1 MPGRSRFPGS
11 SDSDIGGDS
20 IEDLI
25 AGVALGAA
33 AKFIGRKIGRRMQ
46 QAYEERV
53 VPAMAAKQDA
63 MLRAQITIA
72 ERHPDLRACM
82 TDQVIFLA
90 GGSRALPLRSIT
102 GALTGGLTVEQSDAI
117 VARLRDG

>member
-1 MPGRSRFPGS
+1 M
-11 SDSDIGGDS
+11 
-20 IEDLI
+20 I
-25 AGVALGAA
+25 AGAALGAA

-53 VPAMAAKQDA
+53 VPAMAAKQEA
-63 MLRAQITIA
+63 MLRTQITIA

-90 GGSRALPLRSIT
+90 GGSRVLPLRSVT
-102 GALTGGLTVEQSDAI
+102 GALTGQLTVEQSDAI
-117 VARLRDG
+117 VAWLRDG